1 MFCLCA
7 PLSELVKEP
16 FVQECLSLSDSPLCE
31 AMESEEKAPVDG
43 KWREVGGLTQNTMG
57 GGVCTVCVCVGG
69 WVWVGG
75 CVCVWGGGCG
85 WVCVQCV
92 CVCVC
97 VGGCGCVG
105 VCGCGCGSCV
115 CVCGC
120 DVGVFVGVMQI

>member
-57 GGVCTVCVCVGG
+57 GGVCTVCVCVCVVF
-69 WVWVGG
+69 VWFL
-75 CVCVWGGGCG
+75 CVCL
-85 WVCVQCV
+85 WV
-92 CVCVC
+92 
-97 VGGCGCVG
+97 
-105 VCGCGCGSCV
+105 
-115 CVCGC
+115 
-120 DVGVFVGVMQI
+120 